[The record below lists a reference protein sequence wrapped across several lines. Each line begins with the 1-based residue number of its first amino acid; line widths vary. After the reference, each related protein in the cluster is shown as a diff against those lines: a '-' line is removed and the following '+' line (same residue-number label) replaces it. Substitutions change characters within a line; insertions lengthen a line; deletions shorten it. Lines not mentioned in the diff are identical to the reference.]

1 MPQPLKQFLAHHL
14 CRIIL
19 LRLRG
24 APLKHNEKWHTLY
37 AIQQPG
43 ILSMGLFTVP
53 EFQRSFSYC

>member
-1 MPQPLKQFLAHHL
+1 MPRPLKQFLAHHL
-14 CRIIL
+14 CRNYFITVT
-19 LRLRG
+19 RC
-24 APLKHNEKWHTLY
+24 ALKHNEKWHTLY